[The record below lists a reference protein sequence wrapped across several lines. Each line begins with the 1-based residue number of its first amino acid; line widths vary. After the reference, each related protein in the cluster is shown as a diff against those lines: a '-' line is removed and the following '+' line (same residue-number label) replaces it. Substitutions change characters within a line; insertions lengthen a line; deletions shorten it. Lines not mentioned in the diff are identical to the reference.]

1 MSKRPI
7 GRPKKRWEEDVLEDV
22 MSMNVCS
29 WRSVA
34 QNRDGWK
41 KVAEQARILNRRRR
55 RRRRRRKKKKKEEEE
70 EEGKKKEEEEEKK
83 KKKKKKKKKNVFR
96 GVMPCGEEKMA
107 GVSEDCQ
114 YISTE

>member
-55 RRRRRRKKKKKEEEE
+55 RRRKKKKKEEEE
-70 EEGKKKEEEEEKK
+70 EGKKKKEEEE
-83 KKKKKKKKKNVFR
+83 KKKKKNVFR

>member
-55 RRRRRRKKKKKEEEE
+55 RRRKKKKKEEEE
-70 EEGKKKEEEEEKK
+70 
-83 KKKKKKKKKNVFR
+83 KKKKKNVFR